1 MTSVTL
7 RCPTCGHT
15 ARRPLMLE
23 PGSRG
28 VRETP
33 SEPALC
39 PQGHGAMVRADGRRN
54 DAQYARPMPGRFMR
68 PLPLNF
74 NHEFAQALRKD
85 RKDLP

>member
-39 PQGHGAMVRADGRRN
+39 PQGHGTMVRADGRRN
-54 DAQYARPMPGRFMR
+54 DA
-68 PLPLNF
+68 LPPNF